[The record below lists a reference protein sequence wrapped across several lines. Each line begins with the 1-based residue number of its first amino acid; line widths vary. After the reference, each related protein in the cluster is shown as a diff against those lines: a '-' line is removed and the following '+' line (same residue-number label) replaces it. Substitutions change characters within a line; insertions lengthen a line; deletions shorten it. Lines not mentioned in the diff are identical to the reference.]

1 VPDKT
6 VTPDASPQP
15 EKQVK
20 GDPGR
25 SWWSRWWKR
34 IAIVVVVLVV
44 LFVGG
49 SALAAKFTENNKFCG
64 TDCHE
69 MWPYR
74 DTWAASTHK
83 SVDCVKCHIPPAP
96 ANFVLTKMYAS
107 REVWVHYTGQ
117 VKAPILVTRHIPN
130 AACDRSG
137 CHTSAQTG
145 KTISLGSPAPAT
157 FQHGSAGHTKQ
168 LCIAC
173 HAAVVHEGAPGV
185 TAPSANSMPSCFTC
199 HPDGTKNCSYCH
211 KPPHAD
217 RGPCQN
223 CHNLGAWTGGKNFAH
238 PQPLVGK
245 HAQISCQTCH
255 RQSTAVKP
263 DGCINCHG
271 DQHNGLKNCDACH
284 NLAAWIPSTYQH
296 PQEGPHVPN
305 GDEKLQC
312 NACHLSGF
320 GQPASCPCHGGSAPT
335 GGG

>member
-1 VPDKT
+1 MPDQA

-25 SWWSRWWKR
+25 LWWSRWWKR
-34 IAIVVVVLVV
+34 IAIVVGVLVV
-44 LFVGG
+44 LFVG
-49 SALAAKFTENNKFCG
+49 SALAAKFTENNRFCG

-74 DTWAASTHK
+74 DTWAKSTHK

-96 ANFVLTKMYAS
+96 ANFVLTKIYAS

-173 HAAVVHEGAPGV
+173 HAAVVHEGAAGV
-185 TAPSANSMPSCFTC
+185 TAPSANSMPACFTC

-223 CHNLGAWTGGKNFAH
+223 CHNLGAWMGGKNFQH

-255 RQSTAVKP
+255 RQGTAVKP
-263 DGCINCHG
+263 GGCINCHG
-271 DQHNGLKNCDACH
+271 DQHNGLKNCVDCH
-284 NLAAWIPSTYQH
+284 QLAAWIPSTYQH

-312 NACHLSGF
+312 NACHLNGF
-320 GQPASCPCHGGSAPT
+320 GQPASCPCHGNKPPT